1 MAIDTYSELK
11 SAIADWLNRSDL
23 TSVIPNFIELAE
35 AELTRNLRHR
45 KMIVRADATIDSEYT
60 QTPDDWFQTQTLI
73 LETDP
78 ITTLSYLTPDALNE
92 KRKSSSANGKPLFYT
107 MIGTEIQVYPV
118 PSGDYTAELVYYA
131 KIPALSD
138 SQTTNWLLDFAPDIY
153 LYGSLMQSAP
163 YLQDDQRLSV
173 WNALYAQ
180 KILDIEI
187 SNERTTGQTSVRMRA
202 PVLG

>member
-11 SAIADWLNRSDL
+11 SAIADWLNRDDL

-180 KILDIEI
+180 KISDIEI
-187 SNERTTGQTSVRMRA
+187 SNERTTGQTSVKMRA
-202 PVLG
+202 AVLG

>member
-11 SAIADWLNRSDL
+11 SAIADWLNRDDL

-78 ITTLSYLTPDALNE
+78 ITTLEYLTPDALNE